1 MNIQQAIECI
11 NRLKDSLPE
20 IFSESEIVYAFG
32 DGRPHIGDDSIDDFR
47 GFLGGDN
54 DIGKGCGVYI
64 FTTESNEITY
74 IGKAA
79 TKSLHNRVWDHV
91 KTPKRR
97 LDGWMTFPQT
107 TFRSSARPELET
119 EIINGVARLHVFTIS
134 NPDVVS
140 LVEVYLQ
147 IFYKLNYG
155 ILPPFNKQIG

>member
-1 MNIQQAIECI
+1 MNIQKAIECVDQ
-11 NRLKDSLPE
+11 LKQSLPE
-20 IFSESEIVYAFG
+20 IFSGCEIVYAFG
-32 DGRPHIGDDSIDDFR
+32 EGRPHIGDDSIDTFR
-47 GFLGGDN
+47 GFLGGDS

-64 FTTESNEITY
+64 FATESNEITY

-79 TKSLHNRVWDHV
+79 SKSLHYRVWAHV

-97 LDGWMTFPQT
+97 PDGWMTFPQT
-107 TFRSSARPELET
+107 TLRSSARPELEI
-119 EIINGVARLHVFTIS
+119 EIINGLARLHIFTIS

-147 IFYKLNYG
+147 VFYKLNYG